1 MAQTPFK
8 GTVVDE
14 NGEPVIGASIII
26 VGTTTGTVTDFDG
39 GFSLTAPEG
48 SRQIKVSYV
57 GMIPQTLE
65 IKPDLK
71 ITLKADSQHP
81 QGGQSGPGRGH
92 RHRLRY
98 NIGSKSDRSGL
109 IGQG

>member
-39 GFSLTAPEG
+39 G
-48 SRQIKVSYV
+48 
-57 GMIPQTLE
+57 
-65 IKPDLK
+65 
-71 ITLKADSQHP
+71 SQKD
-81 QGGQSGPGRGH
+81 PGR
-92 RHRLRY
+92 
-98 NIGSKSDRSGL
+98 SKYRTSA
-109 IGQG
+109 